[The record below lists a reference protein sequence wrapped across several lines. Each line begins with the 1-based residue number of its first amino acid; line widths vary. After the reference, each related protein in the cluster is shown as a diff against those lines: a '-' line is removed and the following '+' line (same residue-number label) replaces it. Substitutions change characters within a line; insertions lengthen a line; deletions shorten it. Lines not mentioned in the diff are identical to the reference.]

1 MSVPLSDS
9 QKKELLDLIPLSK
22 SIPHN
27 AALSFQKKTQRV
39 LLKQLE
45 EIELHPSKFSE
56 FKQIVKERYR
66 KSLIS
71 PGESVGV
78 VCAQSIGQMNTQ
90 MTLNSFHHAGISE
103 AAMTAGVPK
112 FQELLSATKNPK
124 IVNSSVYF
132 IHRPQNLDQLI
143 KACAGKLKCLRL
155 KDTIKGWNIV
165 NDRDIEFDLNWKMLY
180 RYSVYPSD
188 IVNRVKRAYED
199 IEVCIKPSTKPI
211 LSITPIIVDD
221 TIDTVKYISD
231 IAIPNLLPIVIS
243 GIVGI
248 RDIFYEKATSPTGE
262 VEWFARTVGSN
273 YNAIMLTDGVDAER
287 TTSNNIWDILNR
299 MGVEAARESLRQ
311 EFKSIMG
318 GINNSHT
325 DILVDRMTFSGT
337 INSISRYTLKTEN
350 SSVLGKASFEES
362 LENFLQASIA
372 GTLDTTTGN
381 SASIVCGKKSRA
393 GTGFVSLKVDL
404 DAIRNNASE

>member
-1 MSVPLSDS
+1 MAVHLSDS
-9 QKKELLDLIPLSK
+9 QKKELLDIIPLSK

-39 LLKQLE
+39 LLKHLE
-45 EIELHPSKFSE
+45 DIKLHPSKFSE
-56 FKQIVKERYR
+56 FKHIVQERYR

-132 IHRPQNLDQLI
+132 IHRPQSLDQLI

-165 NDRDIEFDLNWKMLY
+165 DSDIEFDLNWKMLY

-199 IEVCIKPSTKPI
+199 IKVSIKPSTFTPL
-211 LSITPIIVDD
+211 LSITPLIVDD
-221 TIDTVKYISD
+221 TIDTVKYIND

-248 RDIFYEKATSPTGE
+248 EDIFYEKSRSWEG
-262 VEWFARTVGSN
+262 
-273 YNAIMLTDGVDAER
+273 LT
-287 TTSNNIWDILNR
+287 IL
-299 MGVEAARESLRQ
+299 
-311 EFKSIMG
+311 
-318 GINNSHT
+318 
-325 DILVDRMTFSGT
+325 ILIF
-337 INSISRYTLKTEN
+337 
-350 SSVLGKASFEES
+350 
-362 LENFLQASIA
+362 
-372 GTLDTTTGN
+372 
-381 SASIVCGKKSRA
+381 
-393 GTGFVSLKVDL
+393 
-404 DAIRNNASE
+404 

>member
-1 MSVPLSDS
+1 MAVHLNDS

-27 AALSFQKKTQRV
+27 AAVSFQKRTQRV

-45 EIELHPSKFSE
+45 GIQLHPSKFSE
-56 FKQIVKERYR
+56 FKQIVAEKYR

-132 IHRPQNLDQLI
+132 IHRPQSLDQLI

-165 NDRDIEFDLNWKMLY
+165 DDRDIEFDLNWKMLY

-188 IVNRVKRAYED
+188 IVNKVKRAYED
-199 IEVCIKPSTKPI
+199 IEVCIKPAMDKPI

-248 RDIFYEKATSPTGE
+248 RDIFYEKAISTTGE

-404 DAIRNNASE
+404 NAIRNASE